1 MPGGFIHWCT
11 GLVLCTH
18 TLQTRRDARESSKM
32 PKAKKKTKHLEIEGG
47 EESRGE
53 EGDKKNV
60 GEERKEKASKT
71 KWSRTTRFLARLQKA
86 FARLTG
92 CMRRR
97 NNSKKENKCSGEL
110 PEPSNMVLVDDK
122 VNVTSDPKE
131 KPKGKDDQSLK
142 AYGQEKDKL
151 TTSYVEQQILQHYHQ
166 IQDQIHIHETLY
178 IQYYSGQDSEK
189 HAGDKSLKA
198 DRQEKDKLTSYYVE
212 RLILQHYCEIEDQ
225 IHIIETLYIQYYSD
239 QDGEKHAGDKS
250 LKIDGQ
256 AKDKLTTSYVEHQI
270 LQHYH
275 EIEDQIHIHETL
287 YIQYYSGL
295 DSEKLAGAKS
305 LKADGQAKDKLTTS
319 YVEQQILQ
327 HYHEIEDQI
336 HIHETLYIQY
346 YSGLDSEKLA
356 GAKSLKADGQAKD
369 KLTTSY
375 VEQQILQ
382 HYHEIEDQ
390 IHILETLYIQ
400 YYSGQD
406 SEKHAGEETE
416 DRKGSVTPKTSQSC
430 SSCRE
435 EKSDNA
441 CLEEPVA
448 TSIYKK
454 KTATVALSLK
464 TFTFHTLLAKG
475 GFGKVLVA
483 TDVIRK
489 EHVAIKVVNKKIH
502 TEYGYNLAERE
513 ILHLSHENHY
523 LVHGLAAFQTESYV
537 YYVMELAT
545 RGDLNDFIEMNLR
558 LDFPTSRFITAEVVC
573 GLQFL
578 HKKGIIHRDL
588 KPKNILLTREGHIK
602 LADFG
607 ISIMNAYERTAE
619 RFRGTPGYAA
629 PEMVKCLEH
638 GREVDFFALGVTLYK
653 MSSGRHPFYGTTKE
667 LINYAV
673 TTKTPSYPEFLTP
686 ETVQILKGLL
696 NKNNHR
702 RLGVKGNIRKH
713 KFFSAVNWNDVEN
726 RTAVPPQILVSVP
739 EYLNVTSTLRYKE
752 EPYSIKSQ
760 KLFEDFSFVCPAWSE
775 NYHPTNIM

>member
-1 MPGGFIHWCT
+1 
-11 GLVLCTH
+11 
-18 TLQTRRDARESSKM
+18 M

-53 EGDKKNV
+53 ERDKKKV
-60 GEERKEKASKT
+60 GEERQETAGKAK
-71 KWSRTTRFLARLQKA
+71 SRTSRFLARLQKA
-86 FARLTG
+86 FAMLTG
-92 CMRRR
+92 CKRRR
-97 NNSKKENKCSGEL
+97 NKGKKEKK
-110 PEPSNMVLVDDK
+110 PSDEVPGPSKIGQVDDK
-122 VNVTSDPKE
+122 VNVTSDRKE
-131 KPKGKDDQSLK
+131 KPDDGKNEDQSLK
-142 AYGQEKDKL
+142 ADGQEKDKL

-166 IQDQIHIHETLY
+166 IQDQFHIHETLY
-178 IQYYSGQDSEK
+178 IQYYSGLDSEK
-189 HAGDKSLKA
+189 LAGDKSLK
-198 DRQEKDKLTSYYVE
+198 T
-212 RLILQHYCEIEDQ
+212 
-225 IHIIETLYIQYYSD
+225 
-239 QDGEKHAGDKS
+239 
-250 LKIDGQ
+250 DGQ

-275 EIEDQIHIHETL
+275 EIKDQIHIHETL
-287 YIQYYSGL
+287 YIQYYSG
-295 DSEKLAGAKS
+295 
-305 LKADGQAKDKLTTS
+305 
-319 YVEQQILQ
+319 
-327 HYHEIEDQI
+327 
-336 HIHETLYIQY
+336 
-346 YSGLDSEKLA
+346 
-356 GAKSLKADGQAKD
+356 
-369 KLTTSY
+369 
-375 VEQQILQ
+375 
-382 HYHEIEDQ
+382 
-390 IHILETLYIQ
+390 
-400 YYSGQD
+400 QD
-406 SEKHAGEETE
+406 SEKHDGEETE
-416 DRKGSVTPKTSQSC
+416 DRKGRATPKISQSC

-448 TSIYKK
+448 TSTYKK

-464 TFTFHTLLAKG
+464 TFTFNTLLAKG

-523 LVHGLAAFQTESYV
+523 LVHGLAAFQTKSYV

-545 RGDLNDFIEMNLR
+545 RGNLHDFIEKYFR

-573 GLQFL
+573 GLHFL

-607 ISIMNAYERTAE
+607 ISIMNVYERTAE
-619 RFRGTPGYAA
+619 YCRGTPGYAA

-638 GREVDFFALGVTLYK
+638 GRGVDFFALGVTLYK
-653 MSSGRHPFYGTTKE
+653 MSSGWHPFYGTTKE
-667 LINYAV
+667 LMNYAV
-673 TTKTPSYPEFLTP
+673 NTKTPSYPEYLTP

-702 RLGVKGNIRKH
+702 RLGVKGNIREH
-713 KFFSAVNWNDVEN
+713 PFFSAVNWNDMEN
-726 RTAVPPQILVSVP
+726 RTAVPPEILVSVP
-739 EYLNVTSTLRYKE
+739 EDLNVTSTLCYME

-775 NYHPTNIM
+775 TYHPTNIVQITDWVVKLFSKRPSRK

>member
-1 MPGGFIHWCT
+1 
-11 GLVLCTH
+11 
-18 TLQTRRDARESSKM
+18 M

-53 EGDKKNV
+53 ERDKKNV
-60 GEERKEKASKT
+60 GEERQEKASKS
-71 KWSRTTRFLARLQKA
+71 KRSRTTRFLARLQEA

-97 NNSKKENKCSGEL
+97 NNSMTENKSSGEV
-110 PEPSNMVLVDDK
+110 PGPSNIILGNEK
-122 VNVTSDPKE
+122 VNVTSETKE
-131 KPKGKDDQSLK
+131 KPKDYKDDQRLK
-142 AYGQEKDKL
+142 ADGQEKDKL
-151 TTSYVEQQILQHYHQ
+151 TTSYVEQ
-166 IQDQIHIHETLY
+166 
-178 IQYYSGQDSEK
+178 
-189 HAGDKSLKA
+189 
-198 DRQEKDKLTSYYVE
+198 
-212 RLILQHYCEIEDQ
+212 
-225 IHIIETLYIQYYSD
+225 
-239 QDGEKHAGDKS
+239 
-250 LKIDGQ
+250 
-256 AKDKLTTSYVEHQI
+256 QI

-295 DSEKLAGAKS
+295 DSEKLAGDKS
-305 LKADGQAKDKLTTS
+305 LKTGEQAKDKLTTS

-356 GAKSLKADGQAKD
+356 GDKSLKTGEQAKDKLTTSYVEQQILQHYHEIEDQIHIHETLYIQYYSCLDSKKHAGDKSLKTDGQAKD

-390 IHILETLYIQ
+390 IHIHETLYIQ
-400 YYSGQD
+400 YYRGQD
-406 SEKHAGEETE
+406 CEKHDGEETE
-416 DRKGSVTPKTSQSC
+416 DRKGRATPKISQSC
-430 SSCRE
+430 SSCHQ
-435 EKSDNA
+435 EKSDNV
-441 CLEEPVA
+441 CLEEPAA
-448 TSIYKK
+448 TSIYKN

-464 TFTFHTLLAKG
+464 AFTFHNLLAKG

-523 LVHGLAAFQTESYV
+523 LVHGLAAFQTKSYV

-545 RGDLNDFIEMNLR
+545 RGNLHDFIEKYFR

-588 KPKNILLTREGHIK
+588 KPKNILLTREGHVK

-607 ISIMNAYERTAE
+607 ISIMNVYERTAE
-619 RFRGTPGYAA
+619 HCRGTPGYAA

-638 GREVDFFALGVTLYK
+638 GRGVDFFALGVTLFK
-653 MSSGRHPFYGTTKE
+653 MSSGWHPFYGTTKE
-667 LINYAV
+667 LMNYAV
-673 TTKTPSYPEFLTP
+673 NTKTPSYPEYLTP

-696 NKNNHR
+696 NKNNHS

-713 KFFSAVNWNDVEN
+713 QFFSAVNWNDVEN
-726 RTAVPPQILVSVP
+726 RTAVPPEILVSVP
-739 EYLNVTSTLRYKE
+739 EDLNVTSTLCYME

-760 KLFEDFSFVCPAWSE
+760 KLFEDFSFVCPAWSDT
-775 NYHPTNIM
+775 YHPTNIVRITDWVVKLFSKRPSRK

>member
-1 MPGGFIHWCT
+1 
-11 GLVLCTH
+11 
-18 TLQTRRDARESSKM
+18 M

-53 EGDKKNV
+53 ERDKKNV
-60 GEERKEKASKT
+60 GEERQEKASKT
-71 KWSRTTRFLARLQKA
+71 KWSRTTRFLTRLQKA

-97 NNSKKENKCSGEL
+97 NNSKKENKCSGEV
-110 PEPSNMVLVDDK
+110 PEPSNIVLVDDK
-122 VNVTSDPKE
+122 VNVKSEPKE
-131 KPKGKDDQSLK
+131 KPKDCKDDQSLK
-142 AYGQEKDKL
+142 ADGQEKDKL

-189 HAGDKSLKA
+189 HAEDKSLKA
-198 DRQEKDKLTSYYVE
+198 DRQEKDKLTSNYVE
-212 RLILQHYCEIEDQ
+212 RLIFQHYCEIEDQ
-225 IHIIETLYIQYYSD
+225 IHIHEILYIQYYSG

-250 LKIDGQ
+250 LKTDGQ
-256 AKDKLTTSYVEHQI
+256 GKDKLTTSYVEQKI

-295 DSEKLAGAKS
+295 DSEKHAGDKS
-305 LKADGQAKDKLTTS
+305 LKSGEQAKDKLTPS
-319 YVEQQILQ
+319 NVEQQILQ

-356 GAKSLKADGQAKD
+356 GDKSLETGEQAKE
-369 KLTTSY
+369 KLTTKY
-375 VEQQILQ
+375 VEQKILQ
-382 HYHEIEDQ
+382 HYYEIEDQ
-390 IHILETLYIQ
+390 IHIHETLYIQ

-416 DRKGSVTPKTSQSC
+416 DRKGSATPKTSQSC

-435 EKSDNA
+435 EKIDNA

-448 TSIYKK
+448 TSTYKK
-454 KTATVALSLK
+454 KTATVTLTLE

-523 LVHGLAAFQTESYV
+523 LVHGLAAFQTKSYV

-607 ISIMNAYERTAE
+607 ISIMNMYERTAE

-653 MSSGRHPFYGTTKE
+653 MSSGRHPFYGATKE

-673 TTKTPSYPEFLTP
+673 KTKTPCYPDFLTP

-702 RLGVKGNIRKH
+702 RLGVKENIRKH

-775 NYHPTNIM
+775 NYHPTNIV